1 MDSNDVSI
9 INITL
14 EKGYKLVQKKKDKDD
29 TPRYHRI
36 AITKWNRMD
45 LLDLMNE
52 LPKQEREVIL
62 YIKNNISYCT
72 FDEEYI
78 PLVNIKNMKVYM
90 NQSQRCSLSKALKS
104 LSDKKIIGKAKVN
117 QYMINPDLL
126 IPQKYDKWKKFFD
139 ELNTSGSEWWYGL
152 KIEKKY
158 NEHSY

>member
-9 INITL
+9 IKITL
-14 EKGYKLVQKKKDKDD
+14 DKGYKLVQEKKDKDD

-36 AITKWNRMD
+36 AITKGNIMD

-62 YIKNNISYCT
+62 YIKNNIAYNS

-104 LSDKKIIGKAKVN
+104 LSDKRIIGKAKVN

-126 IPQKYDKWKKFFD
+126 IPQKYDKWKKLFD
-139 ELNTSGSEWWYGL
+139 EITTPGSNDNTD
-152 KIEKKY
+152 
-158 NEHSY
+158 

>member
-1 MDSNDVSI
+1 MDSDNKSI
-9 INITL
+9 VKIVLN
-14 EKGYKLVQKKKDKDD
+14 KDYKLVQEKKDKDN
-29 TPRYHRI
+29 TPRYNRI
-36 AITKWNRMD
+36 AIAKGNNMD

-62 YIKNNISYCT
+62 YIKNNISYCS

-78 PLVNIKNMKVYM
+78 PLVNIKNMKVHM

-104 LSDKKIIGKAKVN
+104 LSDKRIIGKAKVN

-139 ELNTSGSEWWYGL
+139 ELNTSGS
-152 KIEKKY
+152 K
-158 NEHSY
+158 

>member
-1 MDSNDVSI
+1 MDSDNKSI
-9 INITL
+9 VKIVLN
-14 EKGYKLVQKKKDKDD
+14 KDYKLVQEKKDKDN
-29 TPRYHRI
+29 TPRYNRI
-36 AITKWNRMD
+36 AIAKGNNMD

-62 YIKNNISYCT
+62 YIKNNISYCS

-126 IPQKYDKWKKFFD
+126 IPQKYEKWKKFF
-139 ELNTSGSEWWYGL
+139 
-152 KIEKKY
+152 
-158 NEHSY
+158 NEIQ

>member
-9 INITL
+9 IKITL
-14 EKGYKLVQKKKDKDD
+14 DKGYKLVQEKKDKDD

-36 AITKWNRMD
+36 AITKGNNMD

-62 YIKNNISYCT
+62 YIKNNIAYNS
-72 FDEEYI
+72 FEEEYI

-104 LSDKKIIGKAKVN
+104 LSDKRIIGKAKVN

-139 ELNTSGSEWWYGL
+139 ELNTSGSNDS
-152 KIEKKY
+152 ID
-158 NEHSY
+158 

>member
-1 MDSNDVSI
+1 MYSNDVSI
-9 INITL
+9 VKITL
-14 EKGYKLVQKKKDKDD
+14 DKGYKLVQEKKDKDD

-36 AITKWNRMD
+36 AITKGNRMD

-62 YIKNNISYCT
+62 YIKNNITYNS

-104 LSDKKIIGKAKVN
+104 LSDKRIIGKAKVN

-139 ELNTSGSEWWYGL
+139 EINAHGSNDS
-152 KIEKKY
+152 ID
-158 NEHSY
+158 

>member
-9 INITL
+9 IKITL
-14 EKGYKLVQKKKDKDD
+14 DKGYNLVQEKKDKDD

-36 AITKWNRMD
+36 AITKGDNMD

-62 YIKNNISYCT
+62 YIKNNIAYNS
-72 FDEEYI
+72 FEEEYI

-104 LSDKKIIGKAKVN
+104 LSDKRIIGKVKVN
-117 QYMINPDLL
+117 QYMISPDLL

-139 ELNTSGSEWWYGL
+139 ELNTPGS
-152 KIEKKY
+152 K
-158 NEHSY
+158 

>member
-9 INITL
+9 IKITL
-14 EKGYKLVQKKKDKDD
+14 DKGYRLVQEKKDKDD

-36 AITKWNRMD
+36 AITKGNRMD

-62 YIKNNISYCT
+62 YIKNNISYCS

-78 PLVNIKNMKVYM
+78 PLVNIKNMKVHM

-104 LSDKKIIGKAKVN
+104 LSDKKIIGKAKTN
-117 QYMINPDLL
+117 HYLINPDLL
-126 IPQKYDKWKKFFD
+126 IPQKYDKWKKFF
-139 ELNTSGSEWWYGL
+139 
-152 KIEKKY
+152 
-158 NEHSY
+158 NEIQ

>member
-9 INITL
+9 VKITL
-14 EKGYKLVQKKKDKDD
+14 DKGYKLVQEKKDKDD

-36 AITKWNRMD
+36 GIAKGNNMD

-72 FDEEYI
+72 FNEEYI

-104 LSDKKIIGKAKVN
+104 LSDKRIIGKAKVN

-126 IPQKYDKWKKFFD
+126 IPQKYDKWKKLFD
-139 ELNTSGSEWWYGL
+139 ELNTFGSNDS
-152 KIEKKY
+152 ID
-158 NEHSY
+158 

>member
-9 INITL
+9 IKITL
-14 EKGYKLVQKKKDKDD
+14 DKGYKLVQEKKDKDD

-36 AITKWNRMD
+36 AIAKGNRMD

-62 YIKNNISYCT
+62 YIKNNIAYNS
-72 FDEEYI
+72 FEEEYI

-104 LSDKKIIGKAKVN
+104 LSDKRIIGKAKVN

-139 ELNTSGSEWWYGL
+139 ELNAPGSEL
-152 KIEKKY
+152 
-158 NEHSY
+158 

>member
-1 MDSNDVSI
+1 MDSDNKSI
-9 INITL
+9 VNIVL
-14 EKGYKLVQKKKDKDD
+14 NKDYKLVQEKKDKDD
-29 TPRYHRI
+29 TPRYNRI
-36 AITKWNRMD
+36 AIAKGNNMD

-62 YIKNNISYCT
+62 YIKNNISYCS

-78 PLVNIKNMKVYM
+78 PLVNIKNMKVHM

-104 LSDKKIIGKAKVN
+104 LSDKRIIGKAKVN

-139 ELNTSGSEWWYGL
+139 VINTSGC
-152 KIEKKY
+152 I
-158 NEHSY
+158 

>member
-9 INITL
+9 IKITL
-14 EKGYKLVQKKKDKDD
+14 DKGYRLVQEKKDKDD

-36 AITKWNRMD
+36 AITKGNNMD

-62 YIKNNISYCT
+62 YIKNNIAYNS
-72 FDEEYI
+72 FEEEYI

-104 LSDKKIIGKAKVN
+104 LSDKRIIGKAKVN

-126 IPQKYDKWKKFFD
+126 IPQKYDKCKKFFD
-139 ELNTSGSEWWYGL
+139 ELNAPGS
-152 KIEKKY
+152 K
-158 NEHSY
+158 

>member
-1 MDSNDVSI
+1 MDSDNKSI
-9 INITL
+9 VKIVLN
-14 EKGYKLVQKKKDKDD
+14 KDYKLVQEKKDKDN
-29 TPRYHRI
+29 TPRYNRI
-36 AITKWNRMD
+36 AIAKGNNMD

-62 YIKNNISYCT
+62 YIKNNISYCS

-78 PLVNIKNMKVYM
+78 PLVNIKNMKVHM

-104 LSDKKIIGKAKVN
+104 LSDKRIIGKAKVN

-139 ELNTSGSEWWYGL
+139 ELNTSGS
-152 KIEKKY
+152 
-158 NEHSY
+158 

>member
-1 MDSNDVSI
+1 MDSNDKSI
-9 INITL
+9 VNITL
-14 EKGYKLVQKKKDKDD
+14 DKGYKLVQEKNTDN
-29 TPRYHRI
+29 TPRYNRI
-36 AITKWNRMD
+36 AITKGDRMD

-104 LSDKKIIGKAKVN
+104 LSDKRIIGKAKVN

-126 IPQKYDKWKKFFD
+126 IPHKYDKWKKFFD
-139 ELNTSGSEWWYGL
+139 EINTSGSE
-152 KIEKKY
+152 
-158 NEHSY
+158 

>member
-1 MDSNDVSI
+1 MDSNDISI

-14 EKGYKLVQKKKDKDD
+14 EKGYKLVQEKKDKDN
-29 TPRYHRI
+29 TPRYNRI
-36 AITKWNRMD
+36 AITKGDRMD

-104 LSDKKIIGKAKVN
+104 LSDKRIIGKAKVN

-139 ELNTSGSEWWYGL
+139 EINIPLALMIVQIKDSK
-152 KIEKKY
+152 KI
-158 NEHSY
+158 

>member
-1 MDSNDVSI
+1 MDSNDKSI

-14 EKGYKLVQKKKDKDD
+14 DKGYKLVQEKKDKDN
-29 TPRYHRI
+29 TPRYNRI
-36 AITKWNRMD
+36 AIIKGDGMD

-78 PLVNIKNMKVYM
+78 PLVNIKNMKVYT
-90 NQSQRCSLSKALKS
+90 NQSQMCSLSKALKS
-104 LSDKKIIGKAKVN
+104 LSDKRIIGKAKVN

-139 ELNTSGSEWWYGL
+139 ELNTSGSNDS
-152 KIEKKY
+152 ID
-158 NEHSY
+158 

>member
-1 MDSNDVSI
+1 MDINDKSI
-9 INITL
+9 VNITL
-14 EKGYKLVQKKKDKDD
+14 DKGYKLVQQRNTDN
-29 TPRYHRI
+29 TPRYNRI
-36 AITKWNRMD
+36 AITKGDRMD

-104 LSDKKIIGKAKVN
+104 LSDKRIIGKAKVN

-126 IPQKYDKWKKFFD
+126 IPQKYDKWKKLFD
-139 ELNTSGSEWWYGL
+139 EITILGSNDNTD
-152 KIEKKY
+152 
-158 NEHSY
+158 